1 MQLNSLTATLRYF
14 LLISGEL
21 ILLFVGISFL
31 VGLIQ
36 EFIPDEKM
44 RKVLGKP
51 RKIVGNILGATF
63 GALTPF
69 CSCSTIPIL
78 VGLLNSG
85 APFGASMSFLLTS
98 PVLNPIIIGLFWS
111 LFGWQLTL
119 AYSLLVFVLAVLG
132 GWIWEK
138 LGLVEDIKDLGLVN
152 TSNCCCSTASSCCST
167 PEIQYIDLS
176 ALNKEPDFWKDT
188 LKPKLIGA
196 GQKAW
201 ALFRQVFP
209 YLLIGAGIGALI
221 YGFVPAD
228 WVTKVAGPQNAFA
241 VPIAAVVGIPMY
253 IRAETIIPIGITLIN
268 KGMATGTVVALII
281 GGAGASIPE
290 VTLLAS
296 IFRTRLVVAFVL
308 TVLIIATITGYV
320 FNYIF

>member
-1 MQLNSLTATLRYF
+1 MQLNNLSTTVHYF
-14 LLISGEL
+14 LVISTEL
-21 ILLFVGISFL
+21 ILLFLGISFL

-36 EFIPDEKM
+36 ELIPDEKM
-44 RKVLGKP
+44 RDILSKP
-51 RKIVGNILGATF
+51 RKIVGNILGAFF

-98 PVLNPIIIGLFWS
+98 PVLNPVIIGLFFS
-111 LFGWQLTL
+111 LFGWQITL
-119 AYSLLVFVLAVLG
+119 SYSIVVFTLAVLG
-132 GWIWEK
+132 GLIWEK
-138 LGLVEDIKDLGLVN
+138 LGLEKDIKDLGLVD
-152 TSNCCCSTASSCCST
+152 TSTCCCSASNSCCGT

-176 ALNKEPDFWKDT
+176 MIDKQKTFWEGT
-188 LKPKLIGA
+188 LKPRLTGA
-196 GQKAW
+196 AQKAW

-221 YGFVPAD
+221 YGFVPSE
-228 WVTKVAGPQNAFA
+228 WVIRAAGPQNNFA
-241 VPIAAVVGIPMY
+241 VPVAAILGIPMY
-253 IRAETIIPIGITLIN
+253 IRAETIIPIGMTLIN
-268 KGMATGTVVALII
+268 KGMATGTVTALII

-296 IFRTRLVVAFVL
+296 IFRPRLVIVFVL
-308 TVLIIATITGYV
+308 TILMIAISTGFLFNLV
-320 FNYIF
+320 F